1 MSRRLAAVAVAIALA
16 GPLGLTAAC
25 SSSAHIGGRAAT
37 DTTDAGGSS
46 DTSSPEEV
54 IVSDAEVS
62 AGIAQVDDQ
71 IALALTTL
79 PSDQAKAKAVV
90 EQVYD
95 TWYGI
100 EGTIKQNSKDLYLD
114 MEDGLGAVKN
124 GVDQNDAA
132 KAQKGSTD
140 FSAAASE
147 YLQQWPSLPASS
159 TTKAP

>member
-54 IVSDAEVS
+54 TVSDAEVS
-62 AGIAQVDDQ
+62 AGVAQVDDQ

>member
-1 MSRRLAAVAVAIALA
+1 MSRRFAAVAVALAIA
-16 GPLGLTAAC
+16 GPFTLTAAC
-25 SSSAHIGGRAAT
+25 SSSAKKDVAT
-37 DTTDAGGSS
+37 APSDSSGSS

-54 IVSDAEVS
+54 IVSDAEVT
-62 AGIAQVDDQ
+62 AGIAELDDQ

-79 PSDQAKAKAVV
+79 PIDQSNAKVIV
-90 EQVYD
+90 DQVYD

-124 GVDQNDAA
+124 GVDQNDLT
-132 KAQKGSTD
+132 KAEKGSTD
-140 FSAAASE
+140 FSAAASK
-147 YLQQWPSLPASS
+147 YLQQWPGQSASS

>member
-1 MSRRLAAVAVAIALA
+1 MSRRLVAAAVVALTLA
-16 GPLGLTAAC
+16 GPLSLTAAC
-25 SSSAHIGGRAAT
+25 SSSAKKDAT
-37 DTTDAGGSS
+37 NAPADTSGSS

-62 AGIAQVDDQ
+62 AGIAQVDDE
-71 IALALTTL
+71 IALALTQL
-79 PSDQAKAKAVV
+79 PTDQAKAKATV

-95 TWYGI
+95 SWYGI
-100 EGTIKQNSKDLYLD
+100 EGTIKKNSKDLYLD

-124 GVDQNDAA
+124 GVDQNDAT

-140 FSAAASE
+140 FSAAASK
-147 YLQQWPSLPASS
+147 YLQQFPAVPASTT

>member
-1 MSRRLAAVAVAIALA
+1 MSRRLTAVVVALA
-16 GPLGLTAAC
+16 LAAPLSLTAAC
-25 SSSAHIGGRAAT
+25 SSAR
-37 DTTDAGGSS
+37 DGGSAQTADTEGS
-46 DTSSPEEV
+46 TGTSSPEEV

-62 AGIAQVDDQ
+62 AGIAAVDDQ
-71 IALALTTL
+71 IALALATL
-79 PSDQAKAKAVV
+79 PTDQAKAKAVV

-114 MEDGLGAVKN
+114 MEDGLGGVKN

-132 KAQKGSTD
+132 KAEKGSTD

-159 TTKAP
+159 STKAP

>member
-1 MSRRLAAVAVAIALA
+1 MSRRLAAVIVAVALT
-16 GPLGLTAAC
+16 GPLSLTAAC
-25 SSSAHIGGRAAT
+25 SSSAHIGGAT
-37 DTTDAGGSS
+37 APADTGGPADTT
-46 DTSSPEEV
+46 SPEEV

-62 AGIAQVDDQ
+62 AGIANVDDQ
-71 IALALTTL
+71 IALALTIL
-79 PSDQAKAKAVV
+79 PTDQAKAKAVV

-100 EGTIKQNSKDLYLD
+100 EGTIKQHSKDLYLD

-124 GVDQNDAA
+124 GVDQNDAT

-140 FSAAASE
+140 FSAAASK
-147 YLQQWPSLPASS
+147 YLQQWPSLPASTT